1 MHASGHSLQQTT
13 CMSLHQNNTTCT
25 ILVMTSSHCLTLM
38 TCSLGSRLQSAKVR
52 RSPSRNFLLET
63 VTSSLELWSIS
74 SGRGLIRYLSRRW
87 NSLSRFFS
95 WSDGSE
101 PQKRDVFPL
110 VYYLICQNIYS
121 SAVFQCNF
129 EVLVLFF
136 YVTLYIFFTSFQREM
151 LCILLH
157 CSCRSL

>member
-25 ILVMTSSHCLTLM
+25 ILVMTSSHFLTLM

-74 SGRGLIRYLSRRW
+74 SGRGLTRYLSRRW

-101 PQKRDVFPL
+101 PQRRDVFPL
-110 VYYLICQNIYS
+110 VYYNYS
-121 SAVFQCNF
+121 WSVRTFTQVLSFDAILRFLCFILCNF
-129 EVLVLFF
+129 IHFLH
-136 YVTLYIFFTSFQREM
+136 YISEGNAVYFTPLQ
-151 LCILLH
+151 L
-157 CSCRSL
+157 

>member
-74 SGRGLIRYLSRRW
+74 SGRGLTRYLSRRW

-136 YVTLYIFFTSFQREM
+136 YVTLYIFFTTFQREM